1 MQKFKSVEELVNQ
14 LKPEKP
20 VYCIRKN
27 SIKYAV
33 KFFLNKFPGKILYA
47 VKTNPH
53 PEVIKTI
60 IESGVKQFD
69 VASIEEIK
77 NIRTFSNTAKCS
89 FMHTV
94 KSRES
99 IKEAYFN
106 YGVKTFSLDTKDE
119 LIKIIESTNNAKDLE
134 LFVRVAVSNE
144 HAEIDLSKKF
154 GALTSEAIGLLRLV
168 KQHAKK
174 IGLSF
179 HVGSQCMHP
188 ISYSKGINEIGNIIK
203 KTKII
208 PDYINVGGG
217 FPTIYPDLIPQ
228 SLDNYFNEIN
238 KSLENLKLEKLPEII
253 CEPGRA
259 IVAESG
265 STIVRVAVS
274 NEHAEID
281 LSKKFGALTSEA
293 IGLLRL
299 VKQHAKKVGL
309 SFHVGSQCM
318 HPISYSKGISEIG
331 NIIKKTKIIPD
342 YINVG
347 GGFPTIYPDLIPQS
361 LDNYFNEINKSLENL
376 KLEKL
381 PEIICEPG
389 RAIVAESGSTVV
401 RVNLRKKQK
410 LYINDGTYGTLFD
423 AGTPN
428 IVFPSRMIKENS
440 NKIISKKLTAF
451 DFFGPT
457 CDSMDYMK
465 GPFLL
470 PNNIKENDY
479 VELGQLGAYGL
490 TFRTQFN
497 GYYSNEIYE
506 VEDNPIMTMY
516 DKDINKANMVA

>member
-1 MQKFKSVEELVNQ
+1 MQKFKSVEELVRQ

-27 SIKYAV
+27 SILSASN
-33 KFFLNKFPGKILYA
+33 FFQKKFPGKILFA

-53 PEVIKTI
+53 PEIIKTLI
-60 IESGVKQFD
+60 KSGIDQFD
-69 VASIEEIK
+69 IASIEEIK
-77 NIRTFSNTAKCS
+77 AVRKFSQTAKCS
-89 FMHTV
+89 YMHTV

-99 IKEAYFN
+99 ISEAYFK
-106 YGVKTFSLDTKDE
+106 YGIKTFALDTKDE
-119 LIKIIESTNNAKDLE
+119 LIKIIESTGNAKDLE
-134 LFVRVAVSNE
+134 LFVRVSVSNE

-154 GALTSEAIGLLRLV
+154 GALNSEAAGLLRLA
-168 KQHAKK
+168 KQHSIK

-188 ISYSKGINEIGNIIK
+188 ISYAKGINEIGNIIK

-217 FPTIYPDLIPQ
+217 FPTIYPDLVPQ
-228 SLDNYFNEIN
+228 SLDNYFDEIKKN
-238 KSLENLKLEKLPEII
+238 LENLKINKLPEII

-259 IVAESG
+259 LVAESG
-265 STIVRVAVS
+265 STI
-274 NEHAEID
+274 I
-281 LSKKFGALTSEA
+281 
-293 IGLLRL
+293 
-299 VKQHAKKVGL
+299 
-309 SFHVGSQCM
+309 
-318 HPISYSKGISEIG
+318 
-331 NIIKKTKIIPD
+331 
-342 YINVG
+342 
-347 GGFPTIYPDLIPQS
+347 
-361 LDNYFNEINKSLENL
+361 
-376 KLEKL
+376 
-381 PEIICEPG
+381 
-389 RAIVAESGSTVV
+389 

-428 IVFPSRMIKENS
+428 IVFPSKMIKDSS

-451 DFFGPT
+451 DFYGPT

-479 VELGQLGAYGL
+479 IELGQLGSYGL

-497 GYYSNEIYE
+497 GFYSDEIYE
-506 VEDNPIMTMY
+506 VEDSPIMTLY
-516 DKDINKANMVA
+516 DKDINKATLVA